1 MHLPH
6 FEDAEGLVGF
16 KLCDCIRPPRAVHQ
30 PPGLRPAKNG
40 DEAVAKLRKERVA
53 KPVNPG

>member
-40 DEAVAKLRKERVA
+40 DEVATGHLSCSIEEAKEV
-53 KPVNPG
+53 